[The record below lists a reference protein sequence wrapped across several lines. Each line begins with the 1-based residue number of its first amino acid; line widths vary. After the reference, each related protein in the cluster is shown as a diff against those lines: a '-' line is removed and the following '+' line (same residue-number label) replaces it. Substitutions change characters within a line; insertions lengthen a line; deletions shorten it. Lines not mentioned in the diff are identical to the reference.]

1 MVHGEKIKTP
11 LKLIFTHTVMLDFG
25 LDGAIQIGCGITD
38 MVMGMYGDMDIITI
52 GLDLS
57 LTMADFMTPLTHF
70 MDIIIHFIM
79 DTDIHIII
87 TGIFILTTILTITII
102 TIIGVTAMRLSMEE
116 EDQEVL
122 FHHVFQTKIFDLIAY
137 LQIRVVAFS
146 LKGSIR
152 LRV

>member
-1 MVHGEKIKTP
+1 
-11 LKLIFTHTVMLDFG
+11 MLDFG
-25 LDGAIQIGCGITD
+25 PDGAIQIGCGIMD
-38 MVMGMYGDMDIITI
+38 MVMEMYGDMDTITI

-57 LTMADFMTPLTHF
+57 LTMGDFMTPLTHF

-87 TGIFILTTILTITII
+87 MDIYTPTTILTITIL
-102 TIIGVTAMRLSMEE
+102 TIIGAIAMHLLMEE

-122 FHHVFQTKIFDLIAY
+122 FHHVFQTKIFDTIAY
-137 LQIRVVAFS
+137 LQIWVIVFF
-146 LKGSIR
+146 LTDLIR

>member
-38 MVMGMYGDMDIITI
+38 MVMEMCGDMDITII

-57 LTMADFMTPLTHF
+57 LIMVDFMTPLTHF

-79 DTDIHIII
+79 DTDIHIIFMDI
-87 TGIFILTTILTITII
+87 CILTTILTITII
-102 TIIGVTAMRLSMEE
+102 TIIGVTAVTPIIVIIVIVKMVVRIHISM
-116 EDQEVL
+116 
-122 FHHVFQTKIFDLIAY
+122 KIIW
-137 LQIRVVAFS
+137 ISV
-146 LKGSIR
+146 SIIK
-152 LRV
+152 

>member
-25 LDGAIQIGCGITD
+25 LDGAIQIGCGIMD
-38 MVMGMYGDMDIITI
+38 MVMEMYGDMDIITI
-52 GLDLS
+52 GLNLS

-79 DTDIHIII
+79 DTDIHIIFMDI
-87 TGIFILTTILTITII
+87 CILTTILTITII
-102 TIIGVTAMRLSMEE
+102 TIIGVTAIRLSMVE

-122 FHHVFQTKIFDLIAY
+122 FHPVFQTKIFDSIA
-137 LQIRVVAFS
+137 
-146 LKGSIR
+146 
-152 LRV
+152 

>member
-1 MVHGEKIKTP
+1 
-11 LKLIFTHTVMLDFG
+11 MLDFG
-25 LDGAIQIGCGITD
+25 PDGAIQIGCGITV

-57 LTMADFMTPLTHF
+57 LTMGDFMTPLTHF

-87 TGIFILTTILTITII
+87 MDTYILTTTLTIIII
-102 TIIGVTAMRLSMEE
+102 TIIGVIVMHLLMEE

-122 FHHVFQTKIFDLIAY
+122 FHHVFQTKIFDTIAY
-137 LQIRVVAFS
+137 PQIWVIAFS
-146 LKGSIR
+146 LIGLIK